1 MCVVPQVLSNALTFG
16 AVPSAINHVGGDC
29 VMVESTSEFVVDLD
43 DLEKKC
49 IDNPDAKFFLI
60 SHMRG
65 KLADMDAV
73 ADICSRHGMTVV
85 EDCAHSLGVFW
96 DGKHSGH
103 TGEVA
108 CISSQAYKML
118 NSGEGGFV
126 VTNDEVGCLLFK
138 MRIAFQVSSI

>member
-1 MCVVPQVLSNALTFG
+1 MLQVLSNALTFG
-16 AVPSAINHVGGDC
+16 AVPSAIHHAGGDC
-29 VMVESTSEFVVDLD
+29 VMVESTSEFVVDLN
-43 DLEKKC
+43 DLEKNC
-49 IDNPDAKFFLI
+49 IANPDAKFFLI

-73 ADICSRHGMTVV
+73 AEICSRHGIKVI

-103 TGEVA
+103 TGAVA

-118 NSGEGGFV
+118 NSGEGGFI
-126 VTNDEVGCLLFK
+126 VTNDEVSYIHG
-138 MRIAFQVSSI
+138 SDD